1 MAYEYFS
8 LTLGRE
14 RTAQKALSDHLRGAM
29 GAELV
34 AVFAP
39 VLGFAS
45 NTALVLVK
53 GEGGSDAIGS
63 APGVVASEH
72 HGLTPTLR
80 PTDDVPPL
88 AGGVYVHN
96 WFTIDGE
103 ATDEF
108 VSLSGEAWPDFET
121 RFEAKI
127 FGLFL
132 AGESDA
138 DRADGARRLLLMTRY
153 RDLGEWQTSRDPTSA
168 AMQVFARRRQLT
180 RVSLARA
187 CQLIP

>member
-1 MAYEYFS
+1 MAYDYYS

-29 GAELV
+29 GAELA

-45 NTALVLVK
+45 DTALVLVK
-53 GEGGSDAIGS
+53 DAGGAAAIAS

-72 HGLTPTLR
+72 HSLTPTLR
-80 PTDDVPPL
+80 PADDVPPM
-88 AGGVYVHN
+88 AGGIYVHN
-96 WFTIDGE
+96 WFTIDGD
-103 ATDEF
+103 AVDEF
-108 VSLSGEAWPDFET
+108 VRLSGEAWPDFEA
-121 RFEAKI
+121 RFETKI

-132 AGESDA
+132 AAESDA
-138 DRADGARRLLLMTRY
+138 DRVSGARRLLLMTRY

-168 AMQVFARRRQLT
+168 AMQVFTRRRQLT

-187 CQLIP
+187 CQLIS